1 MRKASHQ
8 DFFPERYARRLET
21 AREIKE
27 IFEVVKDA
35 VMETEGWSRS
45 GLVLGLA
52 ELGGSADSFIGGLF
66 PSGTNMIVLN
76 DAPLRRVR
84 ESFPELYKPYIFH
97 ILIHEYVHTIG
108 IGEEVD
114 TRKRVLDI
122 TRALFG
128 EEHLVTKL
136 AEDIRQY
143 LPFIAYPT
151 TTSLPEGTRV
161 VPVESID
168 RSASDAYIG

>member
-1 MRKASHQ
+1 MRQASHHE
-8 DFFPERYARRLET
+8 FFPERYARRLET
-21 AREIKE
+21 SREIRE

-52 ELGGSADSFIGGLF
+52 DLGGDEGAQVASLHPI
-66 PSGTNMIVLN
+66 GTNMIVLN
-76 DAPLRRVR
+76 DVPLTRVR
-84 ESFPELYKPYIFH
+84 DSFPELYKPYVFH

-122 TRALFG
+122 TLALFG
-128 EEHLVTKL
+128 EEHLATLL
-136 AEDIRQY
+136 AQDIRKY
-143 LPFIAYPT
+143 LPFVAYPT

-161 VPVESID
+161 EPLEAFD